1 MNKPNIKSFRLKVF
15 LESILILIMFAS
27 ISYLLINF
35 YYDYKSEQKLRN
47 LQESVKA
54 SRYQSSEL
62 TTIRSVEHTSNLVEN
77 KASDE
82 ETNQSEL
89 SQDDSRNNEPILD
102 IYKDLHD
109 FNENFSG
116 WLYVEDT
123 GIEYPVMQ
131 GPDNKFYL
139 SHDMNKV
146 YDKYGM
152 LIMDVNCNNKYDSPH
167 FIIYGHNVNSGKLF
181 GELLFYKEEAYYNYH
196 PIINFDT
203 LYECGKYKI
212 YAAILTNVN
221 IAQGDSNI
229 FTTFNFETEEDYNK
243 LINWAKSN
251 SLYNIEYTPNY
262 GDELLTLVT
271 CEHSNEAGRFIVM
284 AGKIKE

>member
-1 MNKPNIKSFRLKVF
+1 
-15 LESILILIMFAS
+15 MFAS

-35 YYDYKSEQKLRN
+35 YYDYKSEQKLN
-47 LQESVKA
+47 DLQEAVKA

-62 TTIRSVEHTSNLVEN
+62 TTIRSVVHSSNLNENDFNDENDTLLEMVPSDLQEN
-77 KASDE
+77 K
-82 ETNQSEL
+82 
-89 SQDDSRNNEPILD
+89 PILD
-102 IYKDLHD
+102 IYKDLYEL
-109 FNENFSG
+109 NENFSG

-152 LIMDVNCNNKYDSPH
+152 LIMDVNCNDNYESPQL
-167 FIIYGHNVNSGKLF
+167 IIYGHNVNSGKLF
-181 GELLFYKEEAYYNYH
+181 GELLFYKEEAYYKYH

-203 LYECGKYKI
+203 LYRCGKYEI
-212 YAAILTNVN
+212 FAAILTNVN
-221 IAQGDSNI
+221 MAQGDSNI
-229 FTTFNFETEEDYNK
+229 FTTFDFETEEEYNAM
-243 LINWAKSN
+243 LSWAKTN
-251 SLYNIEYTPNY
+251 SLYDIDYTPSY

-271 CEHSNEAGRFIVM
+271 CEHSNEEGRFILM
-284 AGKIKE
+284 AGKIDE